1 MNFQKAEQALEYL
14 RESESEL
21 ARLKAGHQAEKERLK
36 IVLASLQLDAP
47 ESTQAGK
54 ERWAL
59 ASEEYKQALTDWQD
73 FMEAF
78 YEVEAKRKRAELTI
92 EMWRSYNSAQSKGLI
107 T

>member
-14 RESESEL
+14 RESETEL

-36 IVLASLQLDAP
+36 IVLASLELDAP
-47 ESTQAGK
+47 EATQVAK
-54 ERWAL
+54 TRWAL
-59 ASEEYKQALTDWQD
+59 ASDEYKQALTDWQE
-73 FMEAF
+73 FMESY
-78 YEVEAKRKRAELTI
+78 YEVEARRKRAELTI